1 MPEPTPPPPHFSEA
15 QGSYYYLSN
24 DFRSWRARFENLVSQ
39 HQLTDLVAK
48 QFAFVCM
55 RDLATQA
62 VMDISLYGPETLSQ
76 MLNTYQD
83 RFCLV
88 QDLERLRTQRG
99 GNLHGPWHRRRAR
112 RRRSLL
118 RPYPKRGIR
127 MPTLTPPMEGG
138 VRIITDGAQ
147 LAEIV
152 LPPDAKDTVARR
164 VARRT
169 KMKAAVTGDLP
180 VQLEES
186 SISRREMSS
195 EGPRDFQSGQ

>member
-1 MPEPTPPPPHFSEA
+1 MPEQTPPLPHFSEA

-24 DFRSWRARFENLVSQ
+24 DFRSWRARFENLVNQ

-62 VMDISLYGPETLSQ
+62 VMDIPLYGPETLSQ
-76 MLNTYQD
+76 MLNAYQD
-83 RFCLV
+83 RFCLI

-99 GNLHGPWHRRRAR
+99 GNLHGPWRRRRAR

-127 MPTLTPPMEGG
+127 TPTSTPPMEGG
-138 VRIITDGAQ
+138 VRVITDGGQ
-147 LAEIV
+147 LAEII
-152 LPPDAKDTVARR
+152 LPPDAEDTGARR

-169 KMKAAVTGDLP
+169 KMKAVVTGDLP
-180 VQLEES
+180 VRLE
-186 SISRREMSS
+186 EMSS
-195 EGPRDFQSGQ
+195 EGPRDFRSGQ